1 MVLQDSCSRWS
12 HWPKRVWSAR
22 EDFLSASIG
31 GFRLSKTLSTAWRW
45 SIWWEGGRD
54 RGRKKKKSEEG
65 GEKQSSTGEVQR
77 STAQA
82 PTMPSSPGGIWA
94 RLVTMPGYWAVS

>member
-12 HWPKRVWSAR
+12 HWPRRVWSAR

-45 SIWWEGGRD
+45 SIWQERGKKETKRRNGGRE
-54 RGRKKKKSEEG
+54 GRREG
-65 GEKQSSTGEVQR
+65 EREREGK
-77 STAQA
+77 
-82 PTMPSSPGGIWA
+82 
-94 RLVTMPGYWAVS
+94 